1 MKKVVSIVLITIIL
15 LSCCIT
21 TAFASGKITD
31 TLQEQID
38 KADEDGLIRVQ
49 MWIRKPN
56 YTSDEIEMLALK
68 KAGLPLLSAEPLTMD
83 ELNRF
88 IVAKRNIIFDLDATA
103 SREALGKIGIPD
115 DRIVEISGLC
125 VTVYM
130 KPSEITT
137 ASEVKEV
144 STLLFDVVDDSLYEP
159 VSESSNQLS
168 DLYLN
173 QFEEL
178 CDKAGVCCEYY
189 QELYYHYDSNG
200 NMDWVLVEG
209 SSDIDY
215 PGGYY
220 CSIGNRVFVRDSY
233 GCPFNANYGIFDV
246 NSNSFVDISFLKNQG
261 YDDCVT
267 VFDQYGGGRLLGDLD
282 KDNEISVVDATI
294 LQRCDARLMDYS
306 KDDLIDMYQQ
316 IDPMFS
322 PLTYYSDFNRDGVRD
337 ILDVTYIQRYL
348 VGMTSPLSK

>member
-1 MKKVVSIVLITIIL
+1 MKKTVSIILIVLI
-15 LSCCIT
+15 LSSCFIT
-21 TAFASGKITD
+21 PAFASGKITD
-31 TLQEQID
+31 TLQGQMD
-38 KADEDGLIRVQ
+38 KTDEDGSIRVQ

-88 IVAKRNIIFDLDATA
+88 IVAKRNIIFDLDTTA
-103 SREALGKIGIPD
+103 SREAIEKIGIPD

-125 VTVYM
+125 VTAYM
-130 KPSEITT
+130 KSSEITA
-137 ASEVKEV
+137 ASEVREV

-159 VSESSNQLS
+159 VSESSDQLS
-168 DLYLN
+168 DLFLD

-178 CDKAGVCCEYY
+178 CDRAGVCCEYY
-189 QELYYHYDSNG
+189 QEVYCHYDSNG
-200 NMDWVLVEG
+200 DMDWVLIYG

-220 CSIGNRVFVRDSY
+220 CTIGNRVFVRDSY
-233 GCPFNANYGIFDV
+233 GCPFNANYGIYDV
-246 NSNSFVDISFLKNQG
+246 KANQFVDVSYLQNQG
-261 YDDCVT
+261 YDDFVT

-282 KDNEISVVDATI
+282 KDNEISIVDATI
-294 LQRCDARLMDYS
+294 LQRCDVQLMDYP

-322 PLTYYSDFNRDGVRD
+322 PLTYYSDFNRDGNRD
-337 ILDVTYIQRYL
+337 ILDATCIQRYL
-348 VGMTSPLSK
+348 IGMTYPSG